1 MRTWNHRATHIH
13 RFNDEPDPRAHAR
26 LHGNGR
32 GRLVAVLLA
41 QVAYSLPGALN
52 GTFQQEF
59 QTTGSELTWITAAF
73 AIPMVVFEL
82 TTGVIGDLFGRKR
95 LLQAGAALTVVGS
108 LICALAATVQI
119 MWVGQVVAGLGA
131 AILYPISL
139 AMIAALAPNNDAR
152 AKAIALW
159 AGFLSIG
166 AAISPLMG
174 GAFAASG
181 NWRGAYVVVI
191 VAAIAPSSSPPG
203 RPTPRPLRVASST
216 SPDRRRSPS
225 A

>member
-1 MRTWNHRATHIH
+1 M
-13 RFNDEPDPRAHAR
+13 
-26 LHGNGR
+26 
-32 GRLVAVLLA
+32 A

-108 LICALAATVQI
+108 LICALAATAVQI

-191 VAAIAPSSSPPG
+191 VAAIASILITTRATDSSAPEGRKLDLPG
-203 RPTPRPLRVASST
+203 QAT
-216 SPDRRRSPS
+216 SPS